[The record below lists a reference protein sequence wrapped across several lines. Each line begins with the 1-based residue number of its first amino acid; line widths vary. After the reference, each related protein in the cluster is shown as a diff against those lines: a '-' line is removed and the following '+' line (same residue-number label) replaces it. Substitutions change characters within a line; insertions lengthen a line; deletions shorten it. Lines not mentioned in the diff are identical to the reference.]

1 MDWSKVQKE
10 HVDAA
15 IQKFIDE
22 KPEHPE
28 PRSYYLL
35 YNGEKL
41 PSKYIRGLAYS
52 IATGEPINLAGFNGG
67 VETVNFFKKY
77 GYTVESVN
85 VEGQKRKYPVNDA
98 VWIATA
104 LLAYEAYIT
113 IPNAC
118 RKDMYFKQAAIV
130 HKAQE
135 IADGNVDAARVS
147 WWVNADN
154 EKSTQNYLREDL
166 EEDNS
171 TRRLSKMDEYEE
183 KTYPSGLDMTDI
195 LSVGEEEIT
204 MGDLFSFVKENYPA
218 VLEVKQ
224 VSEINYLGILE
235 YLKNNRELPYADP
248 EKPGLT
254 EEQKK
259 AYLAVKKNG
268 QDIVTELKKIYELCS
283 NKYGLTRC
291 EKVSWDD
298 GSHQKTRKYL
308 WVPMKYGDKSNRHE
322 SISIFVEMITQDK
335 PVFRVSLELRNDK
348 TKAEDVK
355 KYHTH
360 LDIPV
365 NTDAGLVYVSG
376 SNELGRPDKLTESQD
391 VIKQKVENKEYDKV
405 QICKYISADNYPT
418 NEDIEAGILGAVE
431 ALLPYYEY
439 VVGAASQKR
448 VWLLTWNP
456 DNWNWE
462 DYEEVCVSTK
472 EGKTTVIPW
481 TCASKQP
488 VIGDEV
494 FLIKTGKQPRGI
506 IAHGHVE
513 KAAYDAPH
521 YDPEKAAAGT
531 MTGHID
537 AEYDWIQHYENEGM
551 LLQDDLKE
559 KFPQQQWSPMGSG
572 IEIKSEVIPEL
583 RKMWN
588 ALIGKD
594 EYWPSYKEYPVD
606 LTKDDWK
613 KFIEEVEYPSHKGC
627 MRVLKCFLDIGGIAS
642 PKTLAEKYKG
652 HPTVYTSSV
661 YNTSRR
667 ALEYFKMAPCPDG
680 DTQRYFPIAFL
691 GKRGSEANSGT
702 YVYKMRDE
710 LMEALKEMD
719 LENIDLKYNKGED
732 ETVNT
737 SGFDKNMILYGP
749 PGTGKTYST
758 AKYAVSICDGDKAPD
773 LSNYPAVMKR
783 YRELMDEHRIAFVT
797 FHQSYG
803 YEEFIEGIKP
813 VMDKT
818 GSQSADAEG
827 EKNNEIKYD
836 VIDGVFKRFCDRA
849 RTSTVITKSQ
859 EGLISDSACVWKATV
874 RSEVRQDCFDNNRV
888 RIDWGF
894 DSDGAAGFVED
905 IQKGDIIV
913 TTDGSRTVIN
923 GIAVVATDEA
933 EELNVEGD
941 STSRQVVWLAKD
953 INENIK
959 TLNKN
964 KILHRK
970 TVARVP
976 NMAAADIISLAKKLN
991 PQDDVL
997 SQTTIEE
1004 NKKPYVF
1011 VIDEINRGNISKIF
1025 GELITLI
1032 EDTKREGLDECI
1044 PAILPYSGDEFTV
1057 PDNVYLLGTMNTA
1070 DRSIALMDTALRRR
1084 FKFMEM
1090 LPDHKLLK
1098 GITIED
1104 AGESLDVEKM
1114 LKIINER
1121 ITYLYDREHTIGHAI
1136 FMKLT
1141 KEGEN
1146 TLDNLASIFAK
1157 SVIPLLQEYFYE
1169 DYEKIRLVLG
1179 DNAKKDTATQFVIA
1193 EDVPDDTFEG
1203 DVSDEIDIPEKSYR
1217 IEYDNFTNIMAYKGI
1232 SKKL

>member
-118 RKDMYFKQAAIV
+118 RKDMYFKQSAIV

-224 VSEINYLGILE
+224 VSKINYLGILE
-235 YLKNNRELPYADP
+235 YLKNNRELPYANP
-248 EKPGLT
+248 ENPGLT

-259 AYLAVKKNG
+259 EYLAVKKNG
-268 QDIVTELKKIYELCS
+268 QDIVAELKKIYELCKR
-283 NKYGLTRC
+283 KYGLTKC

-308 WVPMKYGDKSNRHE
+308 WVPMKYGDKSDRHE
-322 SISIFVEMITQDK
+322 SISVFVEMITKDK
-335 PVFRVSLELRNDK
+335 PVFRVSLELRNDR

-360 LDIPV
+360 LDLPV

-405 QICKYISADNYPT
+405 QICKYISADDYPT
-418 NEDIEAGILGAVE
+418 NEEIEAGILGAVE
-431 ALLPYYEY
+431 ALLPYYEH
-439 VVGAASQKR
+439 VVGAASQK
-448 VWLLTWNP
+448 
-456 DNWNWE
+456 
-462 DYEEVCVSTK
+462 
-472 EGKTTVIPW
+472 
-481 TCASKQP
+481 
-488 VIGDEV
+488 
-494 FLIKTGKQPRGI
+494 
-506 IAHGHVE
+506 
-513 KAAYDAPH
+513 
-521 YDPEKAAAGT
+521 
-531 MTGHID
+531 
-537 AEYDWIQHYENEGM
+537 
-551 LLQDDLKE
+551 
-559 KFPQQQWSPMGSG
+559 
-572 IEIKSEVIPEL
+572 
-583 RKMWN
+583 
-588 ALIGKD
+588 
-594 EYWPSYKEYPVD
+594 
-606 LTKDDWK
+606 
-613 KFIEEVEYPSHKGC
+613 
-627 MRVLKCFLDIGGIAS
+627 
-642 PKTLAEKYKG
+642 
-652 HPTVYTSSV
+652 
-661 YNTSRR
+661 
-667 ALEYFKMAPCPDG
+667 
-680 DTQRYFPIAFL
+680 
-691 GKRGSEANSGT
+691 
-702 YVYKMRDE
+702 RDE

-1011 VIDEINRGNISKIF
+1011 IIDEINRGNISKIF

-1146 TLDNLASIFAK
+1146 TLNNLASIFAK

-1179 DNAKKDTATQFVIA
+1179 DNAKKDAATQFVIA

>member
-171 TRRLSKMDEYEE
+171 TRRLSKMDEFEE

-204 MGDLFSFVKENYPA
+204 MGDLFSFVKENYPE

-259 AYLAVKKNG
+259 EYLTVKKNG
-268 QDIVTELKKIYELCS
+268 QDIVAELKKIYELCS
-283 NKYGLTRC
+283 SKYGLTKC

-308 WVPMKYGDKSNRHE
+308 WVPMKYGDKSDRHE
-322 SISIFVEMITQDK
+322 SISVFVEMITQDK

-360 LDIPV
+360 LDLPV

-405 QICKYISADNYPT
+405 QICKYISADDYPT
-418 NEDIEAGILGAVE
+418 NEEIEAGILGAVE

-462 DYEEVCVSTK
+462 DYEEACVSTK

-506 IAHGHVE
+506 IAHGHVA

-551 LLQDDLKE
+551 LSQDDLKE

-572 IEIKSEVIPEL
+572 IEIKSEVVPEL
-583 RKMWN
+583 RKMWKS
-588 ALIGKD
+588 LIGQ
-594 EYWPSYKEYPVD
+594 EEFWPSYEQYPVD
-606 LTKDDWK
+606 LSKEDWK

-627 MRVLKCFLDIGGIAS
+627 MRVLKCFVDIGGIAS
-642 PKTLAEKYKG
+642 PKTLSEKYKG

-667 ALEYFKMAPCPDG
+667 ALEYFKMEPCPDG
-680 DTQRYFPIAFL
+680 DVQRYFPIAFL
-691 GKRGSEANSGT
+691 GQSGKDTNSGT
-702 YVYKMRDE
+702 YVYKMRKE
-710 LMEALKEMD
+710 LLDALAEFDMSEIELQYK
-719 LENIDLKYNKGED
+719 KGGED
-732 ETVNT
+732 GMENAE
-737 SGFDKNMILYGP
+737 FDKNMILYGP
-749 PGTGKTYST
+749 PGTGKTYNT
-758 AKYAVSICDGDKAPD
+758 AIYAVAICSGKSLAEVSARPYEEVMAEYDKLKKAGR
-773 LSNYPAVMKR
+773 V
-783 YRELMDEHRIAFVT
+783 AFTT

-813 VMDKT
+813 IVDENASSLEYT
-818 GSQSADAEG
+818 IES
-827 EKNNEIKYD
+827 
-836 VIDGVFKRFCDRA
+836 GVFKKFCEKAEIPEQKDIQFTGTVWNIRNRA
-849 RTSTVITKSQ
+849 
-859 EGLISDSACVWKATV
+859 G
-874 RSEVRQDCFDNNRV
+874 
-888 RIDWGF
+888 
-894 DSDGAAGFVED
+894 DSDVQFDYEEYLYTEGVVMVED
-905 IQKGDIIV
+905 IEDMKRQCNFLANMAQGDMVVLGRNFKIAAVGIV
-913 TTDGSRTVIN
+913 TDESPEKIDKAPFYWQRKVEWIATGLDKTFSDIGMAGSCFSNFAVAKSKIKVQNLAGIIN
-923 GIAVVATDEA
+923 QKPD
-933 EELNVEGD
+933 
-941 STSRQVVWLAKD
+941 AKP
-953 INENIK
+953 
-959 TLNKN
+959 
-964 KILHRK
+964 H
-970 TVARVP
+970 
-976 NMAAADIISLAKKLN
+976 
-991 PQDDVL
+991 
-997 SQTTIEE
+997 
-1004 NKKPYVF
+1004 VF
-1011 VIDEINRGNISKIF
+1011 IIDEINRGNISKIF

-1032 EDTKREGLDECI
+1032 EGTKRKGMDE
-1044 PAILPYSGDEFTV
+1044 AASATLPYSGTEFSV
-1057 PDNVYLLGTMNTA
+1057 PANVYILGTMNTA

-1084 FKFMEM
+1084 FQFIEM
-1090 LPDHKLLK
+1090 MPDANVLRKIGADK
-1098 GITIED
+1098 VD
-1104 AGESLDVEKM
+1104 DLDVAAM
-1114 LKIINER
+1114 LETINER
-1121 ITYLYDREHTIGHAI
+1121 ITFLYDREHTIGHA
-1136 FMKLT
+1136 FFTKLAADPSVDA
-1141 KEGEN
+1141 
-1146 TLDNLASIFAK
+1146 LRSIFEK

-1169 DYEKIRLVLG
+1169 DYQKIQLVLG
-1179 DNAKKDTATQFVIA
+1179 DNGKKDNSTKFILDEELKVKDIFKGNA
-1193 EDVPDDTFEG
+1193 DDIV
-1203 DVSDEIDIPEKSYR
+1203 DLPEKKYSINKVAFDNIESYKQ
-1217 IEYDNFTNIMAYKGI
+1217 IM
-1232 SKKL
+1232 